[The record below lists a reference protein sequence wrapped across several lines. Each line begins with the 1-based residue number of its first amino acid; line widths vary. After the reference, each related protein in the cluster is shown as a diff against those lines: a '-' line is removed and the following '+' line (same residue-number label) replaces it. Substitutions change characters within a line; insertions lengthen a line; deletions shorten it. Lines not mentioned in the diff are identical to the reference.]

1 MERVDDLG
9 GAVVAIEDGFIQDAI
24 GENAYRRELA
34 RSSGDEVVV
43 GVNRYQSDEPVN
55 VPLLKIDTET
65 VDEQVRRVQA
75 YKAAQDMEAIAPRL
89 GRVRE
94 AAAGV
99 ENLLPVMKE
108 ALLAGATMGQVANAL
123 RDVFG
128 EHGHHAS

>member
-1 MERVDDLG
+1 DALG
-9 GAVVAIEDGFIQDAI
+9 GAVVAIEEGFIQDAI

-55 VPLLKIDTET
+55 VPIQKIDAAV

-75 YKAAQDMEAIAPRL
+75 YKATQDMDAIAPFL
-89 GRVRE
+89 QRVRE
-94 AAAGV
+94 VAAGTD
-99 ENLLPVMKE
+99 NLLPVMKD

-123 RDVFG
+123 RDVFD
-128 EHGHHAS
+128 EHGHRAG